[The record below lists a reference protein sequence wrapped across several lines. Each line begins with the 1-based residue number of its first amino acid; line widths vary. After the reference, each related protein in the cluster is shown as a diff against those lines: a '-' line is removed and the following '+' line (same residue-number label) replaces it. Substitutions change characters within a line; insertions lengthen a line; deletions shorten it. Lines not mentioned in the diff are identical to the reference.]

1 MKFYQKVGFTGGTNM
16 SDWKVLA
23 GNCACRTRKSKDLP
37 IDFLPSQVPGLCP
50 DCFIKDNPSKQTINE
65 RLSTLTN
72 EEKELLFRNFLGA
85 HLGNEGAQTTRYKMA
100 KFGYKLSRGKRIPIL
115 EIYRFSWK
123 DNPDPEVLRRL
134 LYDDIPNAKH
144 ALRRNSKDWGDIQL
158 VPVLVCKKVPSREN
172 SAWKNTVD
180 VVSKWPQNNIKVH
193 LYIFNEVFFK
203 KVLYLRSRK
212 NYTKKK

>member
-1 MKFYQKVGFTGGTNM
+1 
-16 SDWKVLA
+16 
-23 GNCACRTRKSKDLP
+23 
-37 IDFLPSQVPGLCP
+37 
-50 DCFIKDNPSKQTINE
+50 
-65 RLSTLTN
+65 LTN

-100 KFGYKLSRGKRIPIL
+100 RFGHKLSRGKRIQKL

-144 ALRRNSKDWGDIQL
+144 ALMRNSKEWEDIQL
-158 VPVLVCKKVPSREN
+158 VPVLVCKKRPSREN

-180 VVSKWPQNNIKVH
+180 IVSKWPQNNIKVN
-193 LYIFNEVFFK
+193 LCIFNEVFSNR
-203 KVLYLRSRK
+203 VAISRARE